1 MFEANSV
8 SNQMSGA
15 QKTMLDESVN
25 MFNKTLNQGEVKSN
39 ELNKDDFL
47 KILITQLQNQDPTK
61 PMEDKEF
68 IAQMAQFSSLEQMT
82 NMNEAFSSMA
92 AKLNA
97 SSAMNYLGKNVKYQ
111 QGDTIVSGV
120 VEAVTGGDYPQL
132 LVGGQYYDFNE
143 ILQVSNTQAIN
154 QESKE

>member
-15 QKTMLDESVN
+15 QKAMLDESVN
-25 MFNKTLNQGEVKSN
+25 MFNKTLSNGELKST
-39 ELNKDDFL
+39 ELGKDDFL

-82 NMNEAFSSMA
+82 NMNEAFKDMA
-92 AKLNA
+92 TQLNS
-97 SSAMNYLGKNVKYQ
+97 SSAMNYLGKTVQYQ
-111 QGDTIVSGV
+111 QGENLVSGL

-132 LVGGQYYDFNE
+132 LVNGKYYDFNE
-143 ILQVSNTQAIN
+143 ILQVSNN
-154 QESKE
+154 QLEQKVDKE